1 MEGSE
6 LLQSVTPSENADSS
20 DLSEPLE
27 VREEDDTQPSCG
39 RGSGDFACEKRE
51 GSASGGLHGDGKRLF
66 DIIQQVRNA
75 DGDSGNGSRWRSL
88 TDRLRHT
95 GAALSAVSSSQPCP
109 ISDPEV
115 AVSVRNSEP
124 PVQEPM
130 AVAVAGKEISGGHK
144 TSTGDTDDSWA
155 PAAAPSKEEEEEEE
169 EEEEQQPAKMS
180 LMALLEQTDMQW
192 GGSDE
197 ELEAEEEEE
206 EEEEE
211 VAQDKAEAGGDGML
225 YVCCVCMV
233 RHKGAA
239 FIPCGHTFCRLC
251 SRELWVSRGNC
262 PLCNGYILEILD
274 IF

>member
-1 MEGSE
+1 
-6 LLQSVTPSENADSS
+6 
-20 DLSEPLE
+20 
-27 VREEDDTQPSCG
+27 
-39 RGSGDFACEKRE
+39 
-51 GSASGGLHGDGKRLF
+51 
-66 DIIQQVRNA
+66 
-75 DGDSGNGSRWRSL
+75 
-88 TDRLRHT
+88 
-95 GAALSAVSSSQPCP
+95 
-109 ISDPEV
+109 
-115 AVSVRNSEP
+115 
-124 PVQEPM
+124 M
-130 AVAVAGKEISGGHK
+130 AVAVAAEEPPAVGKEISGGHK